1 MYYQPAIM
9 MDVKK
14 WIQQCRVCQHA
25 KHRSYNMRLYAT
37 FPVPTIPWEDIH
49 LDFKLGFPRTHQGN
63 ESIFVVIDI
72 FSKMDHFIPCWK
84 TSDNTSIVVILL
96 KEVVRLHGFRKSIT
110 SDRDTKFMC
119 HFQRKLWKNI
129 NTRLQFSST

>member
-1 MYYQPAIM
+1 

-14 WIQQCRVCQHA
+14 WIQQCQVCQHA
-25 KHRSYNMRLYAT
+25 KHRSYNTRLYAT

-63 ESIFVVIDI
+63 ESIFVVIYI

-84 TSDNTSIVVILL
+84 TNDATGIAILFF
-96 KEVVRLHGFRKSIT
+96 KDIVRLHGLPKSIN
-110 SDRDTKFMC
+110 SNRDTNFIG
-119 HFQRKLWKNI
+119 HFWRTLWKKL
-129 NTRLQFSST
+129 NTELQFSVAYHL